1 MSLTLRSGLAF
12 AVFCASGLCPQAS
25 VFPQQESG
33 GAIETQPAVLT
44 VPGSPADFEVKRIP
58 GKGLLVRRKGTL
70 EWTPNSKFSEP
81 IAVGALDAD
90 HKIYLVPS
98 KAIRPPEA
106 RHQPDPIF
114 PDSERKSG
122 KEGRVYLHFVVDDQG
137 AVHFPTVDEASSPEF
152 AQSAVEA
159 VKKWM
164 FKPAQLNGQ
173 PVAVLITVDLSFKL
187 YKSF

>member
-1 MSLTLRSGLAF
+1 MNSLGLDYLQRKGTMSLTLRSGLAF

-44 VPGSPADFEVKRIP
+44 VPGSPADFEVKRVP
-58 GKGLLVRRKGTL
+58 GKGLMVRRKGTL

-98 KAIRPPEA
+98 KAIRPPKG
-106 RHQPDPIF
+106 RISTRPNLSRQRKKVGKGRPSIF
-114 PDSERKSG
+114 AFCC
-122 KEGRVYLHFVVDDQG
+122 GRSRGG
-137 AVHFPTVDEASSPEF
+137 ALPH
-152 AQSAVEA
+152 
-159 VKKWM
+159 
-164 FKPAQLNGQ
+164 G
-173 PVAVLITVDLSFKL
+173 
-187 YKSF
+187 